1 MRAVLLITLMSLTFT
16 VAAAGRPQP
25 INPAELPISGHP
37 KPCKCTPVI
46 ITDDHLS
53 PFAIPRLQRCDC
65 GTMDCLVHLDGSQ
78 MSCVKK

>member
-1 MRAVLLITLMSLTFT
+1 MRTVLLITLICLASSA
-16 VAAAGRPQP
+16 AAAGRPAP
-25 INPAELPISGHP
+25 INPADLPIAGHP

-53 PFAIPRLQRCDC
+53 PFSVTRLQRCDC

>member
-1 MRAVLLITLMSLTFT
+1 MRTVLLIILMSLAYT
-16 VAAAGRPQP
+16 AISAGRPQP
-25 INPAELPISGHP
+25 INPAELPIAGHP

-53 PFAIPRLQRCDC
+53 PFTVTRLQRCDC
-65 GTMDCLVHLDGSQ
+65 VTMDCLVHLDGSQ